1 MKSEGYIMQRVNT
14 IDISNVLQLEKT
26 LSTLLNKMISSKL
39 DLENWLKEQSKV
51 IWDIEEQ
58 LRSHYIAFQCNTDDE
73 EIKDT
78 FEHDQQF
85 VKPLLKRYQ
94 NLLDN
99 KYLESPFR
107 MELDSNVYGLL
118 DTKIKNAQKL
128 FCEENIELEIKEDKL
143 ITEYFEITG
152 GLSGIWDGEE
162 KTITELQSYLQDS
175 NRDTRKKAKTIIS
188 EQFLSVEK
196 ELQNILN
203 QLIEIRHQKAK
214 NIQLENYRDYMFK
227 KYERFDYSA
236 KDCYELAESIRK
248 YVVPLKDKIL
258 LEKKDKLQVDTLR
271 PWDVSA
277 VTPDQKVLKPIANEN
292 DLIEKSTHIFNKLD
306 VEFSALLNRMYK
318 HNCLDLTSRKGKAA
332 GGFCEYLPASQLS
345 YIFMNLNYTQDDIVT
360 FIHEMGHSIHNE
372 LIKPLKLRQYIE
384 IPAET
389 AELASMT
396 MELFSLNYWDT
407 FYTDK
412 KDLKQA
418 KINFFKDVI
427 SYLPIML
434 IVDQFQHWLYENPSH
449 TSEERNEKYLQL
461 QKHYQS
467 SVIHIDGYENW
478 IATSWLPVLH
488 IFEVPFYYIEYA
500 IAQLGALQMYK
511 QYKEDPKQALENY
524 KKALSLGS
532 SQSIKE
538 VYDAAGIRFDFS
550 GETIKELM
558 LFVEKELELL
568 EQL

>member
-1 MKSEGYIMQRVNT
+1 MQRLNT

-26 LSTLLNKMISSKL
+26 LSSLLNKKISSKL

-51 IWDIEEQ
+51 IWEIEEQ

-73 EIKDT
+73 ETKDT

-99 KYLESPFR
+99 KYLESPFQ

-143 ITEYFEITG
+143 VTEYFEITG

-175 NRDTRKKAKTIIS
+175 NRDIRKKAKTIIS

-248 YVVPLKDKIL
+248 YVIPLKDKIL
-258 LEKKDKLQVDTLR
+258 LEKKEKLQVDTLR

-306 VEFSALLNRMYK
+306 VEFSTLLNRLNK
-318 HNCLDLTSRKGKAA
+318 HDCLDLTSRKGKAA

-345 YIFMNLNYTQDDIVT
+345 FIFMNLNYTQDDIIT

-372 LIKPLKLRQYIE
+372 LIKSLKLRQYIE

-427 SYLPIML
+427 SYLPVML
-434 IVDQFQHWLYENPSH
+434 IVDQFQHWLYENPTH

-467 SVIHIDGYENW
+467 NVIHIDGYENW

-558 LFVEKELELL
+558 RFVEKELEVL
-568 EQL
+568 EQI

>member
-1 MKSEGYIMQRVNT
+1 MQRVNT

-26 LSTLLNKMISSKL
+26 LSSLLNKMISSKL
-39 DLENWLKEQSKV
+39 DLENWLKEQSKM
-51 IWDIEEQ
+51 IWEIEEQ

-73 EIKDT
+73 EIKDI

-107 MELDSNVYGLL
+107 MELDSNLYGLL
-118 DTKIKNAQKL
+118 DAKIKNAQKL
-128 FCEENIELEIKEDKL
+128 FCEDNIELEIKEDKL
-143 ITEYFEITG
+143 VTEYFEITG
-152 GLSGIWDGEE
+152 GLSAIWDGEE

-175 NRDTRKKAKTIIS
+175 NRDIRKKAKTIIS

-236 KDCYELAESIRK
+236 IDCYELAESIRK

-258 LEKKDKLQVDTLR
+258 LEKKEKLQVDTLR

-292 DLIEKSTHIFNKLD
+292 DLIEKSTHIFKKLD
-306 VEFSALLNRMYK
+306 VEFSAILNRMYK

-345 YIFMNLNYTQDDIVT
+345 YIFMNLNYTQDDIIT

-427 SYLPIML
+427 SYLPVML

-511 QYKEDPKQALENY
+511 QYKEEPKQALENY

>member
-1 MKSEGYIMQRVNT
+1 MQRVNT
-14 IDISNVLQLEKT
+14 IDISNVLQLDKT

-188 EQFLSVEK
+188 EKFLSVEK

-434 IVDQFQHWLYENPSH
+434 IVDQFQHWLYENPIH

>member
-1 MKSEGYIMQRVNT
+1 MQHVNT

-143 ITEYFEITG
+143 VTEYFEITG

-258 LEKKDKLQVDTLR
+258 LEKKDKLQLDTLR

>member
-1 MKSEGYIMQRVNT
+1 MQRVNT

-26 LSTLLNKMISSKL
+26 LSSLLNKMISSKL
-39 DLENWLKEQSKV
+39 ELENWLKEQSKV
-51 IWDIEEQ
+51 IWEIEEQ

-99 KYLESPFR
+99 KYLKSPFR

-118 DTKIKNAQKL
+118 DAKIKNAQKL
-128 FCEENIELEIKEDKL
+128 FCEENIELEVKEDKL
-143 ITEYFEITG
+143 VTEYFEITG
-152 GLSGIWDGEE
+152 GLIGIWDGEE

-175 NRDTRKKAKTIIS
+175 NRDIRKKAKTIIS

-258 LEKKDKLQVDTLR
+258 LEKKEKLQVDTLR

-306 VEFSALLNRMYK
+306 LEFSTLLNRMYK
-318 HNCLDLTSRKGKAA
+318 HDCLDLTSRKGKAA

-345 YIFMNLNYTQDDIVT
+345 FIFMNLNYTQDDIIT

-538 VYDAAGIRFDFS
+538 VYEAAGIRFDFS
-550 GETIKELM
+550 SETIKELM
-558 LFVEKELELL
+558 AFVEKELELL

>member
-1 MKSEGYIMQRVNT
+1 MQRVNT

-128 FCEENIELEIKEDKL
+128 FCEENIELEIQEDKL
-143 ITEYFEITG
+143 VTEYFEITG

-258 LEKKDKLQVDTLR
+258 LEKKDKLQLDTLR

>member
-1 MKSEGYIMQRVNT
+1 MQRVNT

-51 IWDIEEQ
+51 IWEIEEQ

-73 EIKDT
+73 GIKDT

-118 DTKIKNAQKL
+118 DAKIKNAQKL
-128 FCEENIELEIKEDKL
+128 FCEENIELEIQEDKL
-143 ITEYFEITG
+143 VTEYFEITG

-175 NRDTRKKAKTIIS
+175 NRDIRKKAKTIIS

-196 ELQNILN
+196 EFQNILN

-248 YVVPLKDKIL
+248 YVVPLKDKIM
-258 LEKKDKLQVDTLR
+258 LEKKEKLQVDTLR

-345 YIFMNLNYTQDDIVT
+345 YIFMNLNYTQDDIIT

-434 IVDQFQHWLYENPSH
+434 IVDQFQHWLYENPIH

>member
-1 MKSEGYIMQRVNT
+1 MQRVNT

-51 IWDIEEQ
+51 IWEIEEQ

-73 EIKDT
+73 GIKDT

-118 DTKIKNAQKL
+118 DAKIKNAQKL
-128 FCEENIELEIKEDKL
+128 FCEENIELEIQEDKL
-143 ITEYFEITG
+143 VTEYFEITG
-152 GLSGIWDGEE
+152 GLSAIWDGEE

-175 NRDTRKKAKTIIS
+175 NRDIRKKAKTIIS

-236 KDCYELAESIRK
+236 IDCYELAESIRK
-248 YVVPLKDKIL
+248 YVVPLKDKIM
-258 LEKKDKLQVDTLR
+258 LEKKEKLQVDTLR

-345 YIFMNLNYTQDDIVT
+345 YIFMNLNYTQDDIIT

-434 IVDQFQHWLYENPSH
+434 IVDQFQHWLYENPIH

>member
-1 MKSEGYIMQRVNT
+1 MQHVNT

-118 DTKIKNAQKL
+118 DTKITNAQKL
-128 FCEENIELEIKEDKL
+128 FCEENIELEIQEDKL
-143 ITEYFEITG
+143 VTEYFEITG

-236 KDCYELAESIRK
+236 IDCYELAESIRK

-258 LEKKDKLQVDTLR
+258 LEKKDKLQLDTLR

-306 VEFSALLNRMYK
+306 VEFSALLNRMFK

>member
-1 MKSEGYIMQRVNT
+1 MQRVNT
-14 IDISNVLQLEKT
+14 IDISNVLQLDKT

-58 LRSHYIAFQCNTDDE
+58 VRSHYIAFQCNTDDE

-188 EQFLSVEK
+188 EKFLSVEK

-360 FIHEMGHSIHNE
+360 FIHEMGHNIHNE

-396 MELFSLNYWDT
+396 MELFSINYWDT

>member
-1 MKSEGYIMQRVNT
+1 MQRVNT

-143 ITEYFEITG
+143 ITEYFKITG

-236 KDCYELAESIRK
+236 IDCYELAESIRK

-258 LEKKDKLQVDTLR
+258 LEKQEKLQVDTLR

-427 SYLPIML
+427 SYLPVML

-511 QYKEDPKQALENY
+511 QYKEEPKQALENY

>member
-1 MKSEGYIMQRVNT
+1 MQHVNT

-58 LRSHYIAFQCNTDDE
+58 LRSHYIAFQCNTDDK

-143 ITEYFEITG
+143 VTEYFEITG
-152 GLSGIWDGEE
+152 GLNGIWDGEE

-175 NRDTRKKAKTIIS
+175 NRDIRKKAKTIIS

-236 KDCYELAESIRK
+236 IDCYELAESIRK

-258 LEKKDKLQVDTLR
+258 LEKKDKLQLDTLR

-449 TSEERNEKYLQL
+449 TSKERNEKYLQL

>member
-1 MKSEGYIMQRVNT
+1 MQRVNT

-73 EIKDT
+73 KIKDT

-143 ITEYFEITG
+143 VTEYFEITG

-236 KDCYELAESIRK
+236 IDCYELAESIRK

-258 LEKKDKLQVDTLR
+258 LEQKDKLQVDTLR

-277 VTPDQKVLKPIANEN
+277 VTPDQKVLKPITNEN

>member
-1 MKSEGYIMQRVNT
+1 MQRVNT

-51 IWDIEEQ
+51 IWEIEEQ

-73 EIKDT
+73 GIKDT

-128 FCEENIELEIKEDKL
+128 FCEENIELEIQEDKL
-143 ITEYFEITG
+143 VTEYFEITG
-152 GLSGIWDGEE
+152 GLSAIWDGEE

-175 NRDTRKKAKTIIS
+175 NRDIRKKAKTIIS

-236 KDCYELAESIRK
+236 IDCYELAESIRK
-248 YVVPLKDKIL
+248 YVVPLKDKIM
-258 LEKKDKLQVDTLR
+258 LEKKEKLQVDTLL

-345 YIFMNLNYTQDDIVT
+345 YIFMNLNYTQDDIIT

-434 IVDQFQHWLYENPSH
+434 IVDQFQHWLYENPIH

-511 QYKEDPKQALENY
+511 QYKEDPKQTLENY

>member
-1 MKSEGYIMQRVNT
+1 MQRVNT

-51 IWDIEEQ
+51 IWEVEEQ

-73 EIKDT
+73 KIKDT

-175 NRDTRKKAKTIIS
+175 NRDIRKKAKTIIS

-258 LEKKDKLQVDTLR
+258 LEKKEKLQVNTLR

-277 VTPDQKVLKPIANEN
+277 VTPDQKILKPIANEN
-292 DLIEKSTHIFNKLD
+292 DLIEKSTHILNKLD

-318 HNCLDLTSRKGKAA
+318 HNCLDLTSRKGKAS

-345 YIFMNLNYTQDDIVT
+345 FIFMNLNYTQDDIIT

-372 LIKPLKLRQYIE
+372 LIKSLKLRQYIE

-532 SQSIKE
+532 SKSLTE
-538 VYDAAGIRFDFS
+538 VYEAAGIRFDFS
-550 GETIKELM
+550 GEIIKELM
-558 LFVEKELELL
+558 LFVEGELELL

>member
-1 MKSEGYIMQRVNT
+1 MQRVNT

-51 IWDIEEQ
+51 IWEIEEQ

-118 DTKIKNAQKL
+118 DAKIKNAQKL

-143 ITEYFEITG
+143 VTEYFEITG

-175 NRDTRKKAKTIIS
+175 NRDIRKKAKTIIS

-236 KDCYELAESIRK
+236 IDCYELAESIRK
-248 YVVPLKDKIL
+248 YVVPLKDKIM
-258 LEKKDKLQVDTLR
+258 LEKKEKLQVDTLR

-345 YIFMNLNYTQDDIVT
+345 YIFMNLNYTQDDIIT

-372 LIKPLKLRQYIE
+372 LIKPLELRQYIE

-434 IVDQFQHWLYENPSH
+434 IVDQFQHWLYENPIH

-511 QYKEDPKQALENY
+511 QYKEDPKQTLENY

>member
-1 MKSEGYIMQRVNT
+1 MQRVNT

-143 ITEYFEITG
+143 VTEYFEITG

-258 LEKKDKLQVDTLR
+258 LEKKDKLQIDTLR

>member
-1 MKSEGYIMQRVNT
+1 MQRVNT

-143 ITEYFEITG
+143 VTEYFEITG

-258 LEKKDKLQVDTLR
+258 LEKKDKLQLDTLC

-277 VTPDQKVLKPIANEN
+277 ITPDQKVLKPIANEN

>member
-1 MKSEGYIMQRVNT
+1 MQRVNT
-14 IDISNVLQLEKT
+14 IDISNVLQLDKT

-188 EQFLSVEK
+188 EKFLSVEK

-467 SVIHIDGYENW
+467 SFIHIDGYENW

>member
-1 MKSEGYIMQRVNT
+1 MQRLNT
-14 IDISNVLQLEKT
+14 IDISNVLELENA
-26 LSTLLNKMISSKL
+26 LSTLLNEVISSKL
-39 DLENWLKEQSKV
+39 ELENWLKKQSTF
-51 IWDIEEQ
+51 IWEIEEQ
-58 LRSHYIAFQCNTDDE
+58 LRSHYIAFQCNTDNKK
-73 EIKDT
+73 IKDT

-143 ITEYFEITG
+143 VTEYFEITG

-175 NRDTRKKAKTIIS
+175 NRDIRKKAKTIIS

-258 LEKKDKLQVDTLR
+258 LEKKEKLQVNTLR

-277 VTPDQKVLKPIANEN
+277 VTPDQKILKPIANEN

-306 VEFSALLNRMYK
+306 VEFSTLLNRLNK
-318 HNCLDLTSRKGKAA
+318 HDCLDLTSRKGKAA

-345 YIFMNLNYTQDDIVT
+345 FIFMNLNYTQDDIIT

-372 LIKPLKLRQYIE
+372 LIKSLKLRQYIE

-427 SYLPIML
+427 SYLPVML
-434 IVDQFQHWLYENPSH
+434 IVDQFQHWLYENPTH

-467 SVIHIDGYENW
+467 NVIHIDGYENW

-538 VYDAAGIRFDFS
+538 VYDAAVIRFDFS

-558 LFVEKELELL
+558 RFVEKELEVL
-568 EQL
+568 EQI

>member
-1 MKSEGYIMQRVNT
+1 MQRVNT

-188 EQFLSVEK
+188 EKFLSVEK

>member
-1 MKSEGYIMQRVNT
+1 MQHVNT

-143 ITEYFEITG
+143 VTEYFEITG

-236 KDCYELAESIRK
+236 IDCYELAESIRK

-258 LEKKDKLQVDTLR
+258 LEKKDKLQLDMLR

>member
-1 MKSEGYIMQRVNT
+1 MQRVNT

-51 IWDIEEQ
+51 IWEIEEQ

-73 EIKDT
+73 GIKDT

-118 DTKIKNAQKL
+118 DTKINNAQKL
-128 FCEENIELEIKEDKL
+128 FCEENIELEIQEDKL
-143 ITEYFEITG
+143 VTEYFEITG
-152 GLSGIWDGEE
+152 GLSAIWDEEE

-175 NRDTRKKAKTIIS
+175 NRDIRKKAKTIIS

-236 KDCYELAESIRK
+236 IDCYELAESIRK
-248 YVVPLKDKIL
+248 YVVPLKDKIM
-258 LEKKDKLQVDTLR
+258 LEKKEKLQVDTLR

-345 YIFMNLNYTQDDIVT
+345 YIFMNLNYTQDDIIT

-372 LIKPLKLRQYIE
+372 LIKPLELRQYIE

-434 IVDQFQHWLYENPSH
+434 IVDQFQHWLYENPIH

-511 QYKEDPKQALENY
+511 QYKEVPKQTLENY

>member
-1 MKSEGYIMQRVNT
+1 MQHVNT

-143 ITEYFEITG
+143 VTEYFEITG

-258 LEKKDKLQVDTLR
+258 LEKKDKLQLDTLR

-306 VEFSALLNRMYK
+306 VEFSALLTRMYK

>member
-1 MKSEGYIMQRVNT
+1 MQRVNT

-51 IWDIEEQ
+51 IWEIEEQ
-58 LRSHYIAFQCNTDDE
+58 LRLHYIAFQCNTDDE

-128 FCEENIELEIKEDKL
+128 FCEENIELEIQEDKL
-143 ITEYFEITG
+143 VTEYFEITG
-152 GLSGIWDGEE
+152 GLSAIWDGEE

-175 NRDTRKKAKTIIS
+175 NRDIRKKAKTIIS

-236 KDCYELAESIRK
+236 IDCYELAESIRK
-248 YVVPLKDKIL
+248 YVVPLKDKIM
-258 LEKKDKLQVDTLR
+258 LEKKEKLQVDTLR

-277 VTPDQKVLKPIANEN
+277 VTPDQKVLKPITNEN

-345 YIFMNLNYTQDDIVT
+345 YIFMNLNYTQDDIIT

-372 LIKPLKLRQYIE
+372 LIKPLELRQYIE

-434 IVDQFQHWLYENPSH
+434 IVDQFQHWLYENPIH

-511 QYKEDPKQALENY
+511 QYKEDPKQTLENY

>member
-1 MKSEGYIMQRVNT
+1 MQRVNT

-58 LRSHYIAFQCNTDDE
+58 VRSHYIAFQCNTDDE

-258 LEKKDKLQVDTLR
+258 LEKKDKLQLDTLC

-318 HNCLDLTSRKGKAA
+318 HNCFDLTSRKGKAA

>member
-1 MKSEGYIMQRVNT
+1 MQHVNT

-26 LSTLLNKMISSKL
+26 LSSLLNKMISSKL
-39 DLENWLKEQSKV
+39 DLENWLKEQSKM
-51 IWDIEEQ
+51 IWEIEEQ

-107 MELDSNVYGLL
+107 MELDSNLYGLL
-118 DTKIKNAQKL
+118 DAKIKNAQKL
-128 FCEENIELEIKEDKL
+128 FCEDNIELEIKEDKL
-143 ITEYFEITG
+143 VTEYFEITG
-152 GLSGIWDGEE
+152 GLSAIWDGEE

-175 NRDTRKKAKTIIS
+175 NRDIRKKAKTIIS

-236 KDCYELAESIRK
+236 IDCYELAESIRK

-258 LEKKDKLQVDTLR
+258 LEKKEKLQVDTLR

-550 GETIKELM
+550 VETIKELM

>member
-1 MKSEGYIMQRVNT
+1 MQRVNT

-26 LSTLLNKMISSKL
+26 LSSLLNKMISSKL

-51 IWDIEEQ
+51 IWEIEEQ
-58 LRSHYIAFQCNTDDE
+58 LRTHYIAFQCNTDDE
-73 EIKDT
+73 KIKDT

-118 DTKIKNAQKL
+118 DAKIKNAQKL
-128 FCEENIELEIKEDKL
+128 FCEENIELEVKEDKL
-143 ITEYFEITG
+143 VTEYFEITG
-152 GLSGIWDGEE
+152 GLIGIWDGEE

-175 NRDTRKKAKTIIS
+175 NRDIRKKAKTIIS

-258 LEKKDKLQVDTLR
+258 LEKKEKLQVDTLR

-306 VEFSALLNRMYK
+306 LEFSTLLNRMYK
-318 HNCLDLTSRKGKAA
+318 HDCLDLTSRKGKAS

-345 YIFMNLNYTQDDIVT
+345 FIFMNLNYTQDDIIT

-511 QYKEDPKQALENY
+511 QYKEDPKQGLENY

-538 VYDAAGIRFDFS
+538 VYEAAGIRFDFS
-550 GETIKELM
+550 SETIKELM
-558 LFVEKELELL
+558 AFVEKELELL

>member
-1 MKSEGYIMQRVNT
+1 MQRVNT

-26 LSTLLNKMISSKL
+26 LSSLLNKMISSKL

-51 IWDIEEQ
+51 IWEIEEQ

-99 KYLESPFR
+99 KYLKSPFR

-118 DTKIKNAQKL
+118 DAKIKNAQKL
-128 FCEENIELEIKEDKL
+128 FCEENIELEVKEDKL
-143 ITEYFEITG
+143 VTEYFEITG
-152 GLSGIWDGEE
+152 GLFGIWDGEE

-175 NRDTRKKAKTIIS
+175 NRDIRKKAKTIIS

-258 LEKKDKLQVDTLR
+258 LEKKEKLQVDTLR

-306 VEFSALLNRMYK
+306 LEFSTLLNRMYK
-318 HNCLDLTSRKGKAA
+318 HDCLDLTSRKGKAA

-345 YIFMNLNYTQDDIVT
+345 FIFMNLNYTQDDIIT

-427 SYLPIML
+427 SYLPVML
-434 IVDQFQHWLYENPSH
+434 IVDQFQHWLYENPTH

-467 SVIHIDGYENW
+467 NVIHIDGYENW

-511 QYKEDPKQALENY
+511 QYKEDPEQALENY

-538 VYDAAGIRFDFS
+538 VYEAAGIRFDFS
-550 GETIKELM
+550 SETIKELM
-558 LFVEKELELL
+558 AFVEKELELL

>member
-1 MKSEGYIMQRVNT
+1 MQRLYT
-14 IDISNVLQLEKT
+14 IDISNVLELEKA
-26 LSTLLNKMISSKL
+26 LSTLLNKVISSKQ
-39 DLENWLKEQSKV
+39 DLENWLKEQSTL
-51 IWDIEEQ
+51 IWEIEEQ
-58 LRSHYIAFQCNTDDE
+58 LRSHYIAFQCNTDNI

-94 NLLDN
+94 NLFDN

-107 MELDSNVYGLL
+107 MELDSKAYSLL
-118 DTKIKNAQKL
+118 DKKIKNAQTL
-128 FCEENIELEIKEDKL
+128 FCEKNIDLEVNEDKL
-143 ITEYFEITG
+143 VTAYFEITG
-152 GLSGIWDGEE
+152 SLTALWDGEE
-162 KTITELQSYLQDS
+162 KTITELQSYLQDP
-175 NRDTRKKAKTIIS
+175 NRDIRKKAKTIIS
-188 EQFLSVEK
+188 EKFLSVEK
-196 ELQNILN
+196 ELQSILN
-203 QLIEIRHQKAK
+203 RLIEIRHQKAK
-214 NIQLENYRDYMFK
+214 NIQVDNYRDYMFK
-227 KYERFDYSA
+227 KYERFDYTA
-236 KDCYELAESIRK
+236 EDCYELAESIRK

-258 LEKKDKLQVDTLR
+258 QEKKVKLQVDTLR
-271 PWDVSA
+271 PWDVTA
-277 VTPDQKVLKPIANEN
+277 VAPDQKILKPITNEN
-292 DLIEKSTHIFNKLD
+292 DLIEKSTRTFNKLD
-306 VEFSALLNRMYK
+306 IEFTTLLNRM
-318 HNCLDLTSRKGKAA
+318 HEHDCFDLISRKGKAA

-345 YIFMNLNYTQDDIVT
+345 FIFMNLNYTQDDIIT

-372 LIKPLKLRQYIE
+372 CVKSLELRQYIE

-396 MELFSLNYWDT
+396 MELFSIDYWDT

-418 KINFFKDVI
+418 KINYFKDVI
-427 SYLPIML
+427 SYLPDML

-449 TSEERNEKYLQL
+449 TSEQRNEKNLQL
-461 QKHYQS
+461 QKTYQS

-511 QYKEDPKQALENY
+511 QYKEDPKHALENY

-532 SQSIKE
+532 SKSIKE
-538 VYDAAGIRFDFS
+538 VYETAGIRFDFS

-558 LFVEKELELL
+558 AFVEVELDLL
-568 EQL
+568 ERT

>member
-1 MKSEGYIMQRVNT
+1 MQRVNM
-14 IDISNVLQLEKT
+14 IDISNVLQLEET
-26 LSTLLNKMISSKL
+26 LSSLLNKMISSKL
-39 DLENWLKEQSKV
+39 DLENWLREQSKV
-51 IWDIEEQ
+51 IWEIEEQ
-58 LRSHYIAFQCNTDDE
+58 LRLHYIAFQCNTDDE
-73 EIKDT
+73 KTKDT

-143 ITEYFEITG
+143 VTEYFEITG

-175 NRDTRKKAKTIIS
+175 NRVIRKKAKTIIS

-258 LEKKDKLQVDTLR
+258 LEKKEKLQVDTLR

-277 VTPDQKVLKPIANEN
+277 VTPDQKVLKPIADEN

-306 VEFSALLNRMYK
+306 VEFSTLLNRLNK
-318 HNCLDLTSRKGKAA
+318 HDCLDLTSRKGKAA

-345 YIFMNLNYTQDDIVT
+345 FIFMNLNYTQDDIIT

-372 LIKPLKLRQYIE
+372 LIKSLKLRQYIE

-427 SYLPIML
+427 SYLPVML
-434 IVDQFQHWLYENPSH
+434 IVDQFQHWLYENPTH

-467 SVIHIDGYENW
+467 NVIHIDGYENW

-532 SQSIKE
+532 SQSIKD

-558 LFVEKELELL
+558 RFVEKELEVL
-568 EQL
+568 EQI

>member
-1 MKSEGYIMQRVNT
+1 MQRVNT

-58 LRSHYIAFQCNTDDE
+58 VRSHYIAFQCNTDDE

-258 LEKKDKLQVDTLR
+258 LEKKDKLQIDTLR

-500 IAQLGALQMYK
+500 IAQLGALQVYK

>member
-1 MKSEGYIMQRVNT
+1 MQRVNT

-51 IWDIEEQ
+51 IWEIEEQ
-58 LRSHYIAFQCNTDDE
+58 LRLHYIAFQCNTDDE

-128 FCEENIELEIKEDKL
+128 FCEENIELEIQEDKL
-143 ITEYFEITG
+143 VTEYFEITG
-152 GLSGIWDGEE
+152 GLSTIWDGEE

-175 NRDTRKKAKTIIS
+175 NRDIRKKAKTIIS

-236 KDCYELAESIRK
+236 IDCYELAESIRK
-248 YVVPLKDKIL
+248 YVVPLKDKIM
-258 LEKKDKLQVDTLR
+258 LEKKEKLQVDTLR

-345 YIFMNLNYTQDDIVT
+345 YIFMNLNYTQDDIIT

-372 LIKPLKLRQYIE
+372 LIKPLELRQYIE

-434 IVDQFQHWLYENPSH
+434 IVDQFQHWLYENPIH

-511 QYKEDPKQALENY
+511 QYKEDPKQTLENY